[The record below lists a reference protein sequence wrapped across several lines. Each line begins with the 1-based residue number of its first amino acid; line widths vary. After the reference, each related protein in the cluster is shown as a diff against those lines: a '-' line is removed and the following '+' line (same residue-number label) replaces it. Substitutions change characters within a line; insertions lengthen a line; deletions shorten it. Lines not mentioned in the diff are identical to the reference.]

1 MVTIIHGGHRE
12 GLCFKAYNM
21 FKQIL
26 NEKEI
31 EVKSYSLRDYDFKF
45 CCGDQACQNS
55 GMCTYRDIISDEII
69 PAIIKSDAIIFFT
82 PTYFNMPP
90 AMLKNF
96 MDRCNFL
103 LTIVDRK
110 HPIFGVWI
118 SGQTEKDS
126 LEENYNCFVTF
137 ANICEFEL
145 IENGKIIRVE
155 SDITNKHL
163 NQDDVNEL
171 QKMAKEVSTLK

>member
-1 MVTIIHGGHRE
+1 
-12 GLCFKAYNM
+12 
-21 FKQIL
+21 
-26 NEKEI
+26 
-31 EVKSYSLRDYDFKF
+31 
-45 CCGDQACQNS
+45 
-55 GMCTYRDIISDEII
+55 
-69 PAIIKSDAIIFFT
+69 
-82 PTYFNMPP
+82 MPP